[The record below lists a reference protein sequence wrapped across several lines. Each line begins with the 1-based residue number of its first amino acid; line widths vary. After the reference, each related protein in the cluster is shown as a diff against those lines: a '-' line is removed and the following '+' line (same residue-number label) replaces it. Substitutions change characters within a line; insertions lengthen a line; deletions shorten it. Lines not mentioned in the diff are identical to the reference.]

1 MVSKI
6 PSPFTN
12 PFVVV
17 TSVRNALMLPST
29 TRSIASSDLE
39 EGPGIYSFFTFSI
52 YSVVCRD
59 GKVHYLTCSL
69 FVVVVVVVVV
79 VEYH

>member
-17 TSVRNALMLPST
+17 TSVRNAINVT
-29 TRSIASSDLE
+29 NQQH
-39 EGPGIYSFFTFSI
+39 
-52 YSVVCRD
+52 VQ
-59 GKVHYLTCSL
+59 
-69 FVVVVVVVVV
+69 
-79 VEYH
+79 